1 MTATPD
7 VITRYL
13 RAADEKDFQALAAC
27 FTEDGSVVDEGKT
40 HVGRDAIRRWRE
52 GTVAQWTYTTTVT
65 GTQRVASDHFA
76 VAIHLEGDFPGG
88 EVDLTQTFTV
98 SDGLISQLVID

>member
-1 MTATPD
+1 MSATPD
-7 VITRYL
+7 VIARYL

-27 FTEDGSVVDEGKT
+27 FTEDGSVVDEGNT
-40 HVGRDAIRRWRE
+40 YVGREAIRRWRK

-65 GTQRVASDHFA
+65 GTEQVAGDRYD

-88 EVDLTQTFTV
+88 EVDLTQSFTL
-98 SDGLISQLVID
+98 SDGLIGSLVIG

>member
-1 MTATPD
+1 MSATPD

-27 FTEDGSVVDEGKT
+27 FTENGSVVDEGNT
-40 HVGRDAIRRWRE
+40 YVGRDAIRRWRK

-65 GTQRVASDHFA
+65 GTAQVAGDRYD

-88 EVDLTQTFTV
+88 EVDLTQSFTL
-98 SDGLISQLVID
+98 SDGLIGSLVIG

>member
-1 MTATPD
+1 MSATPE
-7 VITRYL
+7 VIARYL

-40 HVGRDAIRRWRE
+40 YVGRDAIRGWRE

-65 GTQRVASDHFA
+65 GTEQVAGNRYD

-88 EVDLTQTFTV
+88 EVDLTQAFTV
-98 SDGLISQLVID
+98 SDGLIGHLVMH

>member
-7 VITRYL
+7 VIRRYL
-13 RAADEKDFQALAAC
+13 RAADEQDFQALAAC

-40 HVGRDAIRRWRE
+40 YVGRDAIRRWRE

-65 GTQRVASDHFA
+65 GTEQVGGARYE
-76 VAIHLEGDFPGG
+76 VAIHLVGDFPGG

-98 SDGLISQLVID
+98 RDALIAQLVID